1 MLQSNKMMT
10 DRSQPLQPEKPA
22 SDTADENPLTALEA
36 DARDSIA
43 KALYLFENGE
53 KDVAEHMFERLRQ
66 RVLQAAPTAMLV
78 SGSDNGEDRAE
89 LQSLVRAISDVA
101 LLKPEDGPDSSEGTA

>member
-1 MLQSNKMMT
+1 MMT
-10 DRSQPLQPEKPA
+10 DRSQPLSSEKPA
-22 SDTADENPLTALEA
+22 PDTVDESPPTALEA

-43 KALYLFENGE
+43 KALYLFEKGE

-78 SGSDNGEDRAE
+78 SGSDSGEDRAE
-89 LQSLVRAISDVA
+89 LQSLVRAISNVA
-101 LLKPEDGPDSSEGTA
+101 RGKPEDGPDSGEGTES